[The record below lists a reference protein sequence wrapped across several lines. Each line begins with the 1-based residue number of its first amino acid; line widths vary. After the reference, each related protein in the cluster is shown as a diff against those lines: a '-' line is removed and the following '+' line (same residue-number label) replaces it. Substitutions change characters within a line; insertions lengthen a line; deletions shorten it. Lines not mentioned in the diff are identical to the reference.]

1 MTACSKLDQTPRSRK
16 SKPPSYPGR
25 MQHCMAHGLC
35 HSCQVRHNI
44 ANKEDLAPVF
54 VARTTLARVRAAV
67 MAVSSRC
74 FSSFFSALISLRK
87 WLRSPLSWAFL
98 VFACKIKKNRDQTGL
113 CSASQMTKA
122 VKFNTIPLCTPW
134 SLAYQNQLHKTLV
147 SLPSPCQQVPSA
159 ISTA

>member
-1 MTACSKLDQTPRSRK
+1 MTACSKLDRTPRSRK

-35 HSCQVRHNI
+35 QSCQVRHNI

-98 VFACKIKKNRDQTGL
+98 VFACKIKNPDRPDRVMFSFSDDQSSQIQHDSSMYTMVTGL
-113 CSASQMTKA
+113 SESA
-122 VKFNTIPLCTPW
+122 P
-134 SLAYQNQLHKTLV
+134 
-147 SLPSPCQQVPSA
+147 
-159 ISTA
+159 

>member
-1 MTACSKLDQTPRSRK
+1 MTACSKLDQTPRRRK

-98 VFACKIKKNRDQTGL
+98 VFACKIKNPDRPDRVMFSFSDDQSSQIQHDSSMYTMVTGL
-113 CSASQMTKA
+113 SESA
-122 VKFNTIPLCTPW
+122 P
-134 SLAYQNQLHKTLV
+134 
-147 SLPSPCQQVPSA
+147 
-159 ISTA
+159 